1 MKPIAYYAISY
12 DSMIMIYS
20 IIHDIDTYI
29 VYTYKTP
36 SKESRPFRAKV
47 RYNKNG
53 DAYFKKNN
61 PVMLSECMKY

>member
-12 DSMIMIYS
+12 NFMIMIYS